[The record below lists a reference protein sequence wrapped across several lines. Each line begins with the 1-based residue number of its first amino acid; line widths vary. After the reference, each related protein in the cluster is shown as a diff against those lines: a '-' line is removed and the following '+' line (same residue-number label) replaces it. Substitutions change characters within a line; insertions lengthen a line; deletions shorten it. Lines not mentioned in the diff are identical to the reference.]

1 MINKKIISPY
11 KIITIL
17 VASIVFIFLGNNVQA
32 ANNLSGRILLQV
44 QDKGQAWY
52 INPAN
57 NQRYF
62 LKASDESVSEL
73 VKIGLGVSNKDFLAI
88 QKKAPARLLGRI
100 LIKVEDKGKAYYLN
114 PIDKKLSEFKKAND
128 VSELVRKYGL
138 GATNASINK
147 FVVASDP
154 QIKTNSGKEE
164 TNNNN
169 GKTNSNQKSITFTW
183 KYKNKDYYLNQNF
196 SHDLYQQYVSSPKSY
211 TYYSNNAPANP
222 RDNYY
227 QMLISAKS
235 NDSSI
240 DKLLTDLKSL
250 GQKEGYSGDSL
261 VEFVLAFVQY
271 IPYDYSKNSPENII
285 VNYPYETLYKQKGVC
300 SDKSF
305 LAALLLRKM
314 GYGSVILD
322 LPEANHTAIGIQ
334 CPVADSTYGSG
345 YCFVETTNYFPIG
358 TLPQS
363 INSGQANSDNVID
376 NIFNTSHLGKVEY
389 YQKTFGS
396 LYYGITNTKNQ
407 VALIKSLKA
416 IINNDA
422 PELKRIKNEID
433 LAAENLVN
441 LKKQLE
447 QYRTNGDWIG
457 YNNFTVTY
465 NAEVVKYNAQLEAY
479 QVLADLYNT
488 NINKYN
494 QTQKELFQN

>member
-1 MINKKIISPY
+1 MNTTQAIINKIFKNHEQSLLMFDDPVSKLDIYEKDEGKYYLKSISKMEEEKLVYNEKTGKSAPEEIVRQLYLSELTKKYKYPKSHIEIEKIVQFGREKNDNKRADIVVYTDDSWQTIKMIIEVKAPDAENDIQQLKSYLNAEGSPIGVALNGKYQLILFRPYPKDFDTLDQIPAYGEDVADVLQKRKTLKDLHEQDLKII
-11 KIITIL
+11 
-17 VASIVFIFLGNNVQA
+17 
-32 ANNLSGRILLQV
+32 
-44 QDKGQAWY
+44 
-52 INPAN
+52 
-57 NQRYF
+57 
-62 LKASDESVSEL
+62 
-73 VKIGLGVSNKDFLAI
+73 
-88 QKKAPARLLGRI
+88 
-100 LIKVEDKGKAYYLN
+100 
-114 PIDKKLSEFKKAND
+114 
-128 VSELVRKYGL
+128 
-138 GATNASINK
+138 
-147 FVVASDP
+147 
-154 QIKTNSGKEE
+154 IKTLEE
-164 TNNNN
+164 
-169 GKTNSNQKSITFTW
+169 
-183 KYKNKDYYLNQNF
+183 L
-196 SHDLYQQYVSSPKSY
+196 
-211 TYYSNNAPANP
+211 
-222 RDNYY
+222 
-227 QMLISAKS
+227 
-235 NDSSI
+235 
-240 DKLLTDLKSL
+240 
-250 GQKEGYSGDSL
+250 
-261 VEFVLAFVQY
+261 VLAFVQY

-363 INSGQANSDNVID
+363 INSGQANSNNIID